1 SHWRK
6 IRVQLA
12 PQCLLLLFSFVEH
25 SSCLCVY
32 ISIAVVLSPFSP
44 ASVSI
49 SLAVVLSPFSPGV
62 AVYCSTAFPPSVS
75 LTLVP
80 ASPHSS
86 LSLSVPFSLSPLC
99 FVFSSLLILVLAGPS
114 LPMASLQHTY
124 SRHLGKTRLDD

>member
-49 SLAVVLSPFSPGV
+49 SLAVV
-62 AVYCSTAFPPSVS
+62 
-75 LTLVP
+75 
-80 ASPHSS
+80 
-86 LSLSVPFSLSPLC
+86 
-99 FVFSSLLILVLAGPS
+99 PS
-114 LPMASLQHTY
+114 LPPLCALSSSISLLSLFFHSTLY
-124 SRHLGKTRLDD
+124 PPFYLSPSPVLSSVSPSSLR